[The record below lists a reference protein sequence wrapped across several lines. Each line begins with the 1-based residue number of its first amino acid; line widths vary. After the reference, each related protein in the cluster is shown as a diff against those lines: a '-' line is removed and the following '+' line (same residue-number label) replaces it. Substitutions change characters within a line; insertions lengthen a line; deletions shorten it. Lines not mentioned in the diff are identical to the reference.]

1 MSNWIARLIIGLVI
15 WYVLKFYFL
24 WNTNFNPTVVHYTT
38 LVIAVF
44 TSNQIF
50 PDKN

>member
-1 MSNWIARLIIGLVI
+1 MGLEVARIAIGFIIWI
-15 WYVLKFYFL
+15 FL
-24 WNTNFNPTVVHYTT
+24 RSFLLSNTNFNPTVVHYMT